1 MYHNMHQNCCM
12 DGDPTAHSLSSR
24 PVIFVVESPK
34 TLHSRTLC
42 RGGHCYTLFHVVA
55 PLHIPANIY
64 ILSESLPF
72 DNWTQRQP
80 KILFWWVFCSVHTQ
94 TQSDTIMYTT
104 NSIFFTLLLCR
115 CLYIIF
121 FFSLFPQ
128 FIEMLCCDGYEI
140 WIRLMR
146 RKKKVYRFNQAFSL
160 FGRMLNHNIKTL
172 VFTFCSSRVMLV

>member
-1 MYHNMHQNCCM
+1 MLYGRRFNS
-12 DGDPTAHSLSSR
+12 SLSFSLLVPSYSLLKAQR
-24 PVIFVVESPK
+24 LFTVVHYAEGAIVILCFMLLRLFIFQQTFTFCLNLCHLIIGHNDNRKYYFDGYFVRSIHKHNPIQSCK
-34 TLHSRTLC
+34 PRTAFFSLC
-42 RGGHCYTLFHVVA
+42 YFVR
-55 PLHIPANIY
+55 
-64 ILSESLPF
+64 
-72 DNWTQRQP
+72 R
-80 KILFWWVFCSVHTQ
+80 
-94 TQSDTIMYTT
+94 
-104 NSIFFTLLLCR
+104 
-115 CLYIIF
+115 LYMIF